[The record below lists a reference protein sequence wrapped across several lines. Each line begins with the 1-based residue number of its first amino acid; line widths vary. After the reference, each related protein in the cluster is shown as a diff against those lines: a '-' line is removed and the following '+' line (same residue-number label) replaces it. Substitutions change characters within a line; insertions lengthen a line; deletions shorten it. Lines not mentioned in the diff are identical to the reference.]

1 VRREHTDS
9 VDRASVKKPNTIVY
23 GIDDVPPRSVLWLS
37 GLQHVGLVSIF
48 LLVPV
53 LACREA
59 GLPPEKIIDVLSLSM
74 LVMAVGPVLQSLSR
88 GPIGSGFLCPPIFA
102 AAYLPASLLAL
113 KAGGLALMF
122 GMTVFAGLVEIA
134 LSRLLRPLRPFL
146 PPEVAGFVVAMIG
159 VTIGMLGFRNMF
171 GAPQPG
177 NADSLP
183 LLVGTVTLA
192 TMVALNVWTKGPPKL
207 FCALI
212 GMAVGYLVAIAGG
225 MLSGAELERLNTAPM
240 VHLPSLDHLAWS
252 FDAALVVPFAVG
264 AFAATLRAMGDITIC
279 QKTNDAEWIRPELRS
294 ISGGAMA
301 NGVSTFLAGWL
312 GTIGINTSTSNVG
325 LAAATGITS
334 RKVAFTTGAIYLVLA
349 FTPKAATI
357 FAIMPGAVV
366 GATLV
371 FASALVFVNGIMI
384 ITSRMLDSRRIF
396 VIGLSFMV
404 GMTVDVFPGFYGSLS
419 PELRVVT
426 SSSLV
431 LGTLT
436 ALILNLF
443 FRIGVRRVQTLVVG
457 ALAFDRQGIGDFM
470 DAQGGAWGARRD
482 VIERARFS
490 LMQALET
497 IIESCSPQGR
507 LEVEASFDEFNLD
520 VRVSYAGAPLELSD
534 TRPSN
539 QEIIDS
545 EAGQRRLAGYL
556 LRQQADRVQTTHKDG
571 RTTLL
576 LHFDH

>member
-1 VRREHTDS
+1 M
-9 VDRASVKKPNTIVY
+9 KKPNNIVY
-23 GIDDVPPRSVLWLS
+23 GVDDAPPPGVLWLS

-59 GLPPEKIIDVLSLSM
+59 GLPPETIIDVLSLSM
-74 LVMAVGPVLQSLSR
+74 LVMAIGPILQSLTR
-88 GPIGSGFLCPPIFA
+88 GPVGSGFLCPPIFA

-134 LSRLLRPLRPFL
+134 LSRLLRRLRPFL

-159 VTIGMLGFRNMF
+159 VTIGMLGFRNLF
-171 GAPQPG
+171 AAPASG
-177 NADSLP
+177 LASMLP

-212 GMAVGYLVAIAGG
+212 GMVVGYLVAIAAG
-225 MLSGAELERLNTAPM
+225 MLAGADLERLQSAPM
-240 VHLPSLDHLAWS
+240 MHLPSVEHLSWS
-252 FDAALVVPFAVG
+252 FDAALVVPFVVA

-279 QKTNDAEWIRPELRS
+279 QKTNDAEWIRPEMRS
-294 ISGGAMA
+294 ISGGAMS
-301 NGVSTFLAGWL
+301 NGVSTFLAGML
-312 GTIGINTSTSNVG
+312 GTIGTNTSTSNVG

-334 RKVAFTTGAIYLVLA
+334 RRVAFATGSIYLALA
-349 FTPKAATI
+349 FMPKAATL

-366 GATLV
+366 GATLI
-371 FASALVFVNGIMI
+371 FASALVFINGIMI
-384 ITSRMLDSRRIF
+384 ITSRMLDARRSF

-404 GMTVDVFPGFYGSLS
+404 GMTVDVFPGFYGGLS
-419 PELRVVT
+419 PAVQVVT

-436 ALILNLF
+436 ALILNLV
-443 FRIGVRRVQTLVVG
+443 FRIGARRTQTLVMG
-457 ALAFDRQGIGDFM
+457 TSTFDRQAVHDFM
-470 DAQGGAWGARRD
+470 EAQGGAWGARRD

-490 LMQALET
+490 LMQSLET
-497 IIESCSPQGR
+497 IIESCEPTGR
-507 LEVEASFDEFNLD
+507 LDVEASFDEFRLD
-520 VRVSYAGAPLELSD
+520 IRVSYTGAALELTSE
-534 TRPSN
+534 RPSN
-539 QEIIDS
+539 REIMES
-545 EAGQRRLAGYL
+545 EAGQRKLAGYL
-556 LRQQADRVQTTHKDG
+556 LQRQADRVQATHKDG
-571 RTTLL
+571 RSTVLF
-576 LHFDH
+576 HFDH

>member
-1 VRREHTDS
+1 M
-9 VDRASVKKPNTIVY
+9 KQPNNIVY
-23 GIDDVPPRSVLWLS
+23 GIDDAPPRGVLWLS

-59 GLPPEKIIDVLSLSM
+59 GLPQEKIIDVLSLSM
-74 LVMAVGPVLQSLSR
+74 LVMAIGPILQALKR

-113 KAGGLALMF
+113 SAGGLPLMF
-122 GMTVFAGLVEIA
+122 GMTVFAGLVEIG

-159 VTIGMLGFRNMF
+159 ITIGMLGFRNIF
-171 GAPQPG
+171 SAPAAGEGPM
-177 NADSLP
+177 LP
-183 LLVGTVTLA
+183 LIVGGLTLA
-192 TMVALNVWTKGPPKL
+192 VMVGLNVWTRGAPKL

-212 GMAVGYLVAIAGG
+212 GMAVGYLAAIALG
-225 MLSGAELERLNTAPM
+225 MITGAELERFQTAPAL
-240 VHLPSLDHLAWS
+240 HLPNLGHLGWS
-252 FDAALVVPFAVG
+252 FDAALVGPFAVA

-279 QKTNDAEWIRPELRS
+279 QKTNDAEWIRPDMRT

-301 NGVSTFLAGWL
+301 NGVSTFLAGLL

-325 LAAATGITS
+325 LAAATGVTS
-334 RKVAFTTGAIYLVLA
+334 RKVALAVGAIYLALA
-349 FTPKAATI
+349 LAPKAATI

-371 FASALVFVNGIMI
+371 FASALVFVNGMVI

-404 GMTVDVFPGFYGSLS
+404 GATVDVFPSFYRALS
-419 PELRVVT
+419 PAIQSLT
-426 SSSLV
+426 SSPLV

-436 ALILNLF
+436 ALILNLV
-443 FRIGVRRVQTLVVG
+443 FRIGVRRRQTLVVG
-457 ALAFDRQGIGDFM
+457 ALAFPRQHVHDFM
-470 DAQGGAWGARRD
+470 EAQGAAWGARRD
-482 VIERARFS
+482 VIDRARFS
-490 LMQALET
+490 LLQALEA
-497 IIESCSPQGR
+497 IIENCSPQGR

-520 VRVSYAGAPLELSD
+520 LRVTYTGAALALTD
-534 TRPSN
+534 RRPSN
-539 QEIIDS
+539 EEIMDTDD
-545 EAGQRRLAGYL
+545 GHRLLAGFL
-556 LRQQADRVQTTHKDG
+556 LKRQADRVQSTSTG
-571 RTTLL
+571 SRTTILF
-576 LHFDH
+576 HFDH